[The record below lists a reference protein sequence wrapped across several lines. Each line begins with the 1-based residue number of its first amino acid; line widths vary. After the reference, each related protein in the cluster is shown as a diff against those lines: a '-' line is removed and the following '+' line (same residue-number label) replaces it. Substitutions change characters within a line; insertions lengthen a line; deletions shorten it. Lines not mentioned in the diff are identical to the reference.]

1 MKLHELKPA
10 EGAVRAKRRLGRGT
24 ATGQGKTAG
33 RGQKGQWFRS
43 GGGVRVGFE
52 GGQMPLARRLPKRGF
67 NNIFKKVYTEVNVE
81 VLNRFENGTEITAEL
96 LKSTKTISKIG
107 KDGIKILGEGNLE
120 KALTVKAAKFTASA
134 QEKIEK
140 AGGKAELV

>member
-33 RGQKGQWFRS
+33 RGQKGQWSRP

>member
-10 EGAVRAKRRLGRGT
+10 KGAVRATKRLGRGT
-24 ATGQGKTAG
+24 ATGQGKTSG
-33 RGQKGQWFRS
+33 RGQKGQWSRS

-67 NNIFKKVYTEVNVE
+67 TNIFAKEYTEVNVKD
-81 VLNRFENGTEITAEL
+81 LNRFENGTEITAEL
-96 LKSTKTISKIG
+96 LKSTKVISKIA
-107 KDGIKILGEGNLE
+107 KDGIKILGEGEIE